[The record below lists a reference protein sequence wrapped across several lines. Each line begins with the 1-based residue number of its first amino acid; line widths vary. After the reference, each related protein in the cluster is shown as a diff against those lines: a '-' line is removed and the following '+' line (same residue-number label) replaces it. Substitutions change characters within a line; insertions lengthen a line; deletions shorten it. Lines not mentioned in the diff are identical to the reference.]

1 MINKLIQII
10 SEIRPELSFEP
21 ESDFELFG
29 VLDSL
34 DIIFIVDEL
43 EKKFGINIEADQIN
57 PDNFYSLYAIETF
70 VKSRI
75 K

>member
-10 SEIRPELSFEP
+10 SEMRPELNFE
-21 ESDFELFG
+21 SGKDFELFG

-43 EKKFGINIEADQIN
+43 EKKFGITIEADQIN
-57 PDNFYSLYAIETF
+57 PDNFYSLYAIEAF

>member
-21 ESDFELFG
+21 KSDFELFG

-57 PDNFYSLYAIETF
+57 PDNFYSLYAIENF